1 MGSDVSWIGCYSC
14 RCPVRQPCTL
24 LRTFLVNDLTN
35 SKMHACGKSV
45 GRRWVAYL
53 HARAH
58 WHLLQVSHLRLTDI
72 WETRPFG
79 ASRSFVST
87 PNVILPLNLSPV
99 SASDRD
105 RASVFLGIV
114 GFISYVMYVLYLLSS
129 NVLSAN
135 FEWAIEVFQPFD
147 PNTLEPQEIQFIKSR
162 SSTLLQ
168 ISWFSV
174 TFPRSFIPS

>member
-58 WHLLQVSHLRLTDI
+58 WHLLQVSHLLLPDRHMGDSTLRCKPIICLDPKRNFATQ
-72 WETRPFG
+72 
-79 ASRSFVST
+79 FVSRFCLR
-87 PNVILPLNLSPV
+87 PRPSIRLSRNCWLHFV
-99 SASDRD
+99 RHV
-105 RASVFLGIV
+105 RIV
-114 GFISYVMYVLYLLSS
+114 PS

-168 ISWFSV
+168 TSWFSV

>member
-87 PNVILPLNLSPV
+87 PNVILPLNLSPGFCLRPRPSIRLSRNCWLHFV
-99 SASDRD
+99 RHV
-105 RASVFLGIV
+105 RIV
-114 GFISYVMYVLYLLSS
+114 PS